1 MLRCSF
7 VFVRRLCLVTLLMG
21 GMTLSVFSQST
32 AQRDALQL
40 YRNRQYDAAILI
52 CEQEIKAD
60 PTNMD
65 AYSVLI
71 WSLLRQKRYLQA
83 EERGLQA
90 RKQNSYDIRII
101 EALGEAEYYL
111 GKNDAAL
118 SYFQKYVSN
127 ARESEGDYV
136 LSYYYMGEI
145 YIKQSK
151 FQHADIALTT
161 AVRNEPERA
170 DYWTRLGYAR
180 EMCKE
185 YSSAIEAYDKALAL
199 NGNLTDAKSG
209 KERCQKHL

>member
-1 MLRCSF
+1 MNKTGGKPQKKWALLLIAGLSWS
-7 VFVRRLCLVTLLMG
+7 LCA
-21 GMTLSVFSQST
+21 QT
-32 AQRDALQL
+32 AVKKDALQL
-40 YRNRQYDAAILI
+40 YRERQYDAAITI

-60 PTNMD
+60 PSNMD

-83 EERGLQA
+83 KERGLQA
-90 RKQNSYDIRII
+90 RKENAYDIRII

-111 GKNDAAL
+111 GKNDSAL
-118 SYFQKYVSN
+118 SYFERYVSS
-127 ARESEGDYV
+127 ARESDGDYV

-161 AVRNEPERA
+161 AVKNRPDRA

-185 YSSAIEAYDKALAL
+185 YASAIEAYDKALAL
-199 NGNLTDAKSG
+199 NANQSDAKSG

>member
-1 MLRCSF
+1 MTRIMGSN
-7 VFVRRLCLVTLLMG
+7 VKRLCLLTVVMG
-21 GMTLSVFSQST
+21 LGLGLC
-32 AQRDALQL
+32 AQTTVQKDALQL
-40 YRNRQYDAAILI
+40 YRNRQYDAAIAI
-52 CEQEIKAD
+52 CEQEIKAN
-60 PTNMD
+60 PANMD

-83 EERGLQA
+83 EEKGLQA
-90 RKQNSYDIRII
+90 RKENSYDIRII

-118 SYFQKYVSN
+118 SYFQRYVSN

-161 AVRNEPERA
+161 AVRNKPERA

-185 YSSAIEAYDKALAL
+185 YTSAIEAYDKALSL
-199 NGNLTDAKSG
+199 NANLADAKSG
-209 KERCQKHL
+209 KERCQSRL

>member
-1 MLRCSF
+1 MNKTGCKPQKKWVLLLIAGLSWS
-7 VFVRRLCLVTLLMG
+7 LCA
-21 GMTLSVFSQST
+21 QT
-32 AQRDALQL
+32 AVKKDALQL
-40 YRNRQYDAAILI
+40 YRERQYDAAITV

-60 PTNMD
+60 PSNMD

-83 EERGLQA
+83 KERGLQA
-90 RKQNSYDIRII
+90 RKENAYDIRII

-111 GKNDAAL
+111 GKNDSAL
-118 SYFQKYVSN
+118 SYFQRYVSS
-127 ARESEGDYV
+127 ARESDGDYV

-161 AVRNEPERA
+161 AVKNRPDRA

-199 NGNLTDAKSG
+199 NANLSDAKSG

>member
-1 MLRCSF
+1 MARIRFVLLRC
-7 VFVRRLCLVTLLMG
+7 LCMVTLLA
-21 GMTLSVFSQST
+21 GMPFAVSSQSVP
-32 AQRDALQL
+32 QKDALQM
-40 YRNRQYDAAILI
+40 YRNRQYDAAIAI
-52 CEQEIKAD
+52 CEQEIKAN
-60 PTNMD
+60 PANMD

-90 RKQNSYDIRII
+90 RKENSYDIRII

-118 SYFQKYVSN
+118 SYFQRYVSN

-136 LSYYYMGEI
+136 LSYYFMGEI

-161 AVRNEPERA
+161 AVRNKPERA

-185 YSSAIEAYDKALAL
+185 YTSAIEAYDKALSL
-199 NGNLTDAKSG
+199 NANLADAKSG

>member
-1 MLRCSF
+1 MTRIMGINVRC
-7 VFVRRLCLVTLLMG
+7 LCLLLAVMG
-21 GMTLSVFSQST
+21 IPLCAFAQS
-32 AQRDALQL
+32 AVQKDALQL
-40 YRNRQYDAAILI
+40 YRNKQYDAAIAV
-52 CEQEIKAD
+52 CEQEIKAN
-60 PTNMD
+60 PANMD

-83 EERGLQA
+83 EEKGLQA
-90 RKQNSYDIRII
+90 RKENSYDIRII

-118 SYFQKYVSN
+118 SYFQRYVSN

-136 LSYYYMGEI
+136 LSYYFMGEI

-161 AVRNEPERA
+161 AVRNKPERA

-185 YSSAIEAYDKALAL
+185 YTSAIEAYDRALAL
-199 NGNLTDAKSG
+199 NASLADAKSG
-209 KERCQKHL
+209 KERCQSRL

>member
-1 MLRCSF
+1 MHMTVAGYRTKKYCVLALMLGFS
-7 VFVRRLCLVTLLMG
+7 LM
-21 GMTLSVFSQST
+21 LF
-32 AQRDALQL
+32 AQAAVKKDALQL
-40 YRNRQYDAAILI
+40 YRERQYDAAITV

-60 PTNMD
+60 PSNMD

-83 EERGLQA
+83 KERGLQA
-90 RKQNSYDIRII
+90 RKENSYDIRII

-111 GKNDAAL
+111 GKNDSAL
-118 SYFQKYVSN
+118 SYFQRYVSN
-127 ARESEGDYV
+127 ARESDGDYV

-161 AVRNEPERA
+161 AVKNKPDRA

-185 YSSAIEAYDKALAL
+185 YASAIEAYDKALEL
-199 NGNLTDAKSG
+199 NANSSDAKSG
-209 KERCQKHL
+209 KERCQKRL

>member
-1 MLRCSF
+1 MNKTGCKPQKKWVLLLIAGLSWS
-7 VFVRRLCLVTLLMG
+7 LCA
-21 GMTLSVFSQST
+21 QT
-32 AQRDALQL
+32 AVKKDALQL
-40 YRNRQYDAAILI
+40 YRERQYDAAITV
-52 CEQEIKAD
+52 CEQEIKVD
-60 PTNMD
+60 PSNMD

-83 EERGLQA
+83 KERGLQA
-90 RKQNSYDIRII
+90 RKENAYDIRII

-111 GKNDAAL
+111 GKNDSAL
-118 SYFQKYVSN
+118 SYFQRYVSS
-127 ARESEGDYV
+127 ARESDGDYV

-161 AVRNEPERA
+161 AVKNRPDRA

-199 NGNLTDAKSG
+199 NANLSDAKSG

>member
-1 MLRCSF
+1 MVRCSF
-7 VFVRRLCLVTLLMG
+7 VFLKRLCFVTLLMTG
-21 GMTLSVFSQST
+21 LSLSVSAQST

-40 YRNRQYDAAILI
+40 YRNRQYDVAIVI
-52 CEQEIKAD
+52 CEQEIKAN
-60 PTNMD
+60 PANMD

-118 SYFQKYVSN
+118 SYFQRYVSN

-136 LSYYYMGEI
+136 LSYYFMGEI

-161 AVRNEPERA
+161 AVRNKPDRA

-185 YSSAIEAYDKALAL
+185 YTSAIEAYDKALAL
-199 NGNLTDAKSG
+199 NGNLADAKSG

>member
-1 MLRCSF
+1 
-7 VFVRRLCLVTLLMG
+7 
-21 GMTLSVFSQST
+21 
-32 AQRDALQL
+32 
-40 YRNRQYDAAILI
+40 RNRQYDAAILI
-52 CEQEIKAD
+52 CEQEIKAN
-60 PTNMD
+60 PANMD

-118 SYFQKYVSN
+118 TYFQKYVSN
-127 ARESEGDYV
+127 ARESESDYV

-161 AVRNEPERA
+161 AVRNKPERA

-199 NGNLTDAKSG
+199 NGNMTDAKSG

>member
-1 MLRCSF
+1 MNKTGCKPQKKWVLLLIAGLSWS
-7 VFVRRLCLVTLLMG
+7 LCA
-21 GMTLSVFSQST
+21 QT
-32 AQRDALQL
+32 AVKKDALQL
-40 YRNRQYDAAILI
+40 YRERQYDAAITV

-60 PTNMD
+60 PSNMD

-83 EERGLQA
+83 KERGLQA
-90 RKQNSYDIRII
+90 RKENAYDIRII

-111 GKNDAAL
+111 GKNDSAL
-118 SYFQKYVSN
+118 SYFQRYVSR
-127 ARESEGDYV
+127 ARESDGDYV

-161 AVRNEPERA
+161 AVKNRPDRA

-199 NGNLTDAKSG
+199 NANLSDAKSG

>member
-1 MLRCSF
+1 MARIRFAFLRS
-7 VFVRRLCLVTLLMG
+7 LCLIAALMG
-21 GMTLSVFSQST
+21 LPLAVF
-32 AQRDALQL
+32 AQATVRKDALQL
-40 YRNRQYDAAILI
+40 YRNKQYDAAITI
-52 CEQEIKAD
+52 CEQEIKEN
-60 PTNMD
+60 PSNMD

-90 RKQNSYDIRII
+90 RKENSYDIRII

-127 ARESEGDYV
+127 ARESDGDFV

-161 AVRNEPERA
+161 AVRNKPERA

-185 YSSAIEAYDKALAL
+185 YTSAIEAYDKALAL
-199 NGNLTDAKSG
+199 NANMTDAKSG